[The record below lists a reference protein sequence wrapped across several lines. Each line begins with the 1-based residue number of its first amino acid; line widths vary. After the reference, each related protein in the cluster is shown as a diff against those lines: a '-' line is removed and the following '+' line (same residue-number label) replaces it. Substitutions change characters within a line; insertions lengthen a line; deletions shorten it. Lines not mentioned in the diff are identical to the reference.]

1 MKESNER
8 EAELNKK
15 YGQAIEL
22 LTTKAKSTQST
33 CELIIR
39 KCEDEAKTAREEL
52 ELCRAQIGME
62 ETRIKV
68 LIDKHRQHLSRKIEE
83 TLARTWQEWSAQAV
97 ELHVMRAD
105 AENRQKEGRGFYN
118 MDENNIQLFREYLTE
133 ECHNLAKS
141 HTAAIEQLL
150 EEFNDDQIV
159 FRLEVEAYE
168 QGMKRNA

>member
-1 MKESNER
+1 M
-8 EAELNKK
+8 
-15 YGQAIEL
+15 
-22 LTTKAKSTQST
+22 
-33 CELIIR
+33 
-39 KCEDEAKTAREEL
+39 DD
-52 ELCRAQIGME
+52 
-62 ETRIKV
+62 TRIKIM
-68 LIDKHRQHLSRKIEE
+68 IDKYRQQLNRKIEE
-83 TLARTWQEWSAQAV
+83 TLGRAWQEWSAQAV
-97 ELHVMRAD
+97 ELHVLRVD
-105 AENRQKEGRGFYN
+105 AENRRKEGRGFYK